1 MTVWPRGVYH
11 GCIISS
17 SCLIFT
23 VRPRGVCRFLPYG
36 QGGFVAHFF
45 TEKYQKN
52 IHENRFLHVPHRC
65 VFGLSISGFRGPL
78 RDSWEVLG
86 SRLQVMCS
94 FSQLILGLKG
104 PLGDFWGALG
114 SSCRVLCGFLSV
126 TISGLRGP
134 LGDSWGR
141 LGSSCR
147 ILCIRFV
154 FQVRA
159 SGCPRGIPGDSWA
172 PAVVHCVLFVC
183 QFWIL
188 GGPLGDSW
196 GFLCSGCQVLCVFFV
211 CVSFRPQ
218 GTLGRFLGTPN
229 CVFFR
234 LSILGVRGSLRLL
247 GTPRLQLSGV
257 VCFFVV
263 FKFRTSGGP
272 GSHGDSRAP
281 AVGYCVFSL
290 FFNFG
295 PWGTPGETPGG
306 FCAPAVA
313 VVTVARPTRLPS
325 TSSKL

>member
-1 MTVWPRGVYH
+1 MW
-11 GCIISS
+11 
-17 SCLIFT
+17 FF
-23 VRPRGVCRFLPYG
+23 VCHNFGP
-36 QGGFVAHFF
+36 QGTTG
-45 TEKYQKN
+45 
-52 IHENRFLHVPHRC
+52 
-65 VFGLSISGFRGPL
+65 GL
-78 RDSWEVLG
+78 LG
-86 SRLQVMCS
+86 SPGLQLSHIMHS
-94 FSQLILGLKG
+94 F
-104 PLGDFWGALG
+104 
-114 SSCRVLCGFLSV
+114 C
-126 TISGLRGP
+126 
-134 LGDSWGR
+134 
-141 LGSSCR
+141 
-147 ILCIRFV
+147 

-183 QFWIL
+183 QIRTL

-211 CVSFRPQ
+211 RVSFRPQ

-295 PWGTPGETPGG
+295 PWGTPAETPGG